1 MTGGSR
7 LEERSDAWWNE
18 VWRDGNV
25 DAVAEL
31 FTDPFR
37 RHAATGS
44 ETITT
49 AEYRER
55 LAKIQ
60 RVLARA
66 VTTID
71 DRVVSGDRVWTRAT
85 TRGLNLETG
94 ERAALT
100 WLLVQRFEGDRIAEQ
115 WSATLPGVEWTGD

>member
-1 MTGGSR
+1 MLR
-7 LEERSDAWWNE
+7 QSDRWWSD

-25 DAVAEL
+25 DAVLEL

-37 RHAATGS
+37 RHSSTGTETLTPAA
-44 ETITT
+44 
-49 AEYRER
+49 YRTR
-55 LAKIQ
+55 LGEVQ

-71 DRVVSGDRVWTRAT
+71 DRVVAGDRVWTRAT

-94 ERAALT
+94 EQSVLT

-115 WSATLPGVEWTGD
+115 WSATLPGVEWTSGD